1 MISGLR
7 ALTRRGVFNPISR
20 AAIIAWAWGYRHE
33 VLRWGRSL
41 WNELTGR
48 EEGVDPGRALRT
60 GRVLVAIA
68 YEDELRNASE
78 LKQVTMNGDVVDLK
92 VKAGWRHLP
101 LLVDKVQSVKGI
113 TGVTV
118 NGAEVTTVKAP

>member
-41 WNELTGR
+41 WNEVVGR
-48 EEGVDPGRALRT
+48 DDGVDAGRAVRT

-68 YEDELRNASE
+68 IEEELRNAPE

-92 VKAGWRHLP
+92 VKAGWRQLP
-101 LLVDKVQSVKGI
+101 LLVEKVQRVKGI

-118 NGAEVTTVKAP
+118 NGTEVASVSAR